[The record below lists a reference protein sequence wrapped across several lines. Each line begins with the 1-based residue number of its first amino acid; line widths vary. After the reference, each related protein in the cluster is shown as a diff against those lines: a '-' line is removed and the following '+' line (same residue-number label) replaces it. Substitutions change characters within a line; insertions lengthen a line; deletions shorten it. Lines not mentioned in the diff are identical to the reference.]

1 MDIEEQKL
9 KLIEVKRNAAEKQ
22 DEVLAE
28 YADEQI
34 SILAAK
40 YSMEQMQNVNFS
52 KFIKNK

>member
-9 KLIEVKRNAAEKQ
+9 RLIEVKRNAAEKQ
-22 DEVLAE
+22 DKVLAE

-34 SILAAK
+34 SILSAK
-40 YSMEQMQNVNFS
+40 YSMEQMQSVNFS